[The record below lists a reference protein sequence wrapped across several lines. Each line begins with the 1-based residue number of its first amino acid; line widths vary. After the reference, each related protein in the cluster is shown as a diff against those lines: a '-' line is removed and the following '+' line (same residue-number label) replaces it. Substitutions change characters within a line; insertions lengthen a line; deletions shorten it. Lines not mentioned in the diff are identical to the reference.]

1 MNGTLI
7 GRGRD
12 TEDQDLAL
20 QFSKETCRWTIL
32 GQAADVRRTE
42 HKGRVLVALEE
53 AGGTGLSPKEISDEV
68 DELSHGNARQLL
80 RRMAQAR
87 EVQADRGRYFHNS
100 VSLSKTLVTLSPGP
114 VTAEGVCKKPGNQ
127 PCSLEETGDSD
138 TVTAFTDNVT
148 SAHTPAPAVDFLLWA
163 LKPGQRLVRDIEAS
177 ARAEGL
183 LGERQRIDNAKA
195 FRQAKQVLQLVVE
208 REGFGPG
215 SKVYW
220 RLPDD
225 VVSTDTTSE
234 PEAGDQ

>member
-1 MNGTLI
+1 
-7 GRGRD
+7 
-12 TEDQDLAL
+12 
-20 QFSKETCRWTIL
+20 
-32 GQAADVRRTE
+32 
-42 HKGRVLVALEE
+42 
-53 AGGTGLSPKEISDEV
+53 
-68 DELSHGNARQLL
+68 
-80 RRMAQAR
+80 
-87 EVQADRGRYFHNS
+87 
-100 VSLSKTLVTLSPGP
+100 
-114 VTAEGVCKKPGNQ
+114 
-127 PCSLEETGDSD
+127 
-138 TVTAFTDNVT
+138 
-148 SAHTPAPAVDFLLWA
+148 